1 MKLINIFKEFK
12 GKPFMQDIPNEF
24 AYLDFK
30 KWAYPRRGKIKQK
43 LQIVLDNNQS
53 DPGTSF
59 FRELT
64 RIWVMWANKNSEEFS
79 IVNPTNVGQKD
90 FGRALAI
97 MMKKDNLIIQKDTNK
112 LLDLIEDYKP
122 SHRAYNVIDKSNN
135 DEIVAKELPRHK
147 ALELAK
153 TNKNYMIDATDRLAE
168 NLNPE
173 VLRALDRFIKS
184 MAKRYDYS
192 ERDAVF
198 AIKAAMKQRD
208 FLDSEDEENQSIDRP
223 NTDIQE
229 QKIRKLIQ
237 NEIKRIS

>member
-1 MKLINIFKEFK
+1 MKKLKSILKEIGFRDRMSKGVDDESKAEFQDFGEYVGKLYQDFQDKDLKSKPEVAQKIRDLVSVEDESSLINQIKDLEFLINQLPD
-12 GKPFMQDIPNEF
+12 KPEST
-24 AYLDFK
+24 
-30 KWAYPRRGKIKQK
+30 GKI
-43 LQIVLDNNQS
+43 
-53 DPGTSF
+53 G
-59 FRELT
+59 FRQ
-64 RIWVMWANKNSEEFS
+64 N
-79 IVNPTNVGQKD
+79 
-90 FGRALAI
+90 
-97 MMKKDNLIIQKDTNK
+97 
-112 LLDLIEDYKP
+112 EDYKP

-135 DEIVAKELPRHK
+135 DEIVTKELPRHK

-173 VLRALDRFIKS
+173 VLIALDRFIKS